1 MSKYLPFHKES
12 RECAKEL
19 VKDCKTDLGKFRKI
33 TNYVSRCFGYDYV
46 RAIKIP
52 KNGGWAPDIEGCW
65 QKHMGICLDTAS
77 MTTGM
82 LQAVGVNATLCFGD
96 ADGNYHAWVESII
109 NGKKYRYDHDGKAK
123 KYVVK
128 HTYKR

>member
-12 RECAKEL
+12 RDYAKEL
-19 VKDCKTDLGKFRKI
+19 VKGCKTPLGKYRKI
-33 TNYVSRCFGYDYV
+33 ISYVTRSFLYDYV

-52 KNGGWAPDIEGCW
+52 KKGGLPDIEGCW
-65 QKHMGICLDTAS
+65 QKHMGICLDIAS

-82 LQAVGVNATLCFGD
+82 LQAVGIDATLCFGD
-96 ADGNYHAWVESII
+96 ADGQNHAWVESKIG
-109 NGKKYRYDHDGKAK
+109 GKKYRYDHDGKAK

-128 HTYKR
+128 HTFRR